1 MNARCC
7 TVTRLPIVLL
17 ALPALLGGLSLPE
30 VSSGATLESA
40 YLAALPQDGYT
51 KFVELS
57 ANMTYTGGLTIT
69 SADTVCIRGNGA
81 VVDLQGS
88 TILVDTKTARL
99 DIDHCVLINGGN
111 PDYGTGQAT
120 LNFVGSS
127 GSVINNTIYGNTVGV
142 RVYSSGM
149 YAVMVKNNVI
159 VNNTFAGVLC
169 QIGSEPSAVFN
180 DTWGNAGYGDYA
192 MDCG

>member
-1 MNARCC
+1 
-7 TVTRLPIVLL
+7 
-17 ALPALLGGLSLPE
+17 
-30 VSSGATLESA
+30 
-40 YLAALPQDGYT
+40 
-51 KFVELS
+51 
-57 ANMTYTGGLTIT
+57 MTYTGGLTIT
-69 SADTVCIRGNGA
+69 SGDTVCIRGNGA

-99 DIDHCVLINGGN
+99 DIDHCVLIYGGN
-111 PDYGTGQAT
+111 PEYGTGQAA

-149 YAVMVKNNVI
+149 FAVTVKNNVV

-169 QIGSEPSAVFN
+169 QIGNEPSAVFN
-180 DTWGNAGYGDYA
+180 DTWGNAGYGGYA